1 MVTTICFVD
10 DLNKALAES
19 YRILKDDGCIIL
31 GFVDR
36 ESPVGKL
43 YLTIKEQHVFYKDAV
58 FYSTGALYRY
68 LADSNFEVMETFQT
82 IFGLPEEIRVVQ
94 KAEKGYGTGSFV
106 VIKARKIS
114 DGNWRTPGSKHHP
127 EAGLCADC
135 EALRD
140 SALRRIERCAFQ
152 PDKPSCGRCP
162 VHCYRPEM
170 RERIRGV
177 MRFASPRMLISAPL
191 AAARHLVRSHR
202 KPNAKV
208 RQAAQRQKE
217 SA

>member
-1 MVTTICFVD
+1 MLKTEPDKHQQSLLQEQQTVSRMI
-10 DLNKALAES
+10 
-19 YRILKDDGCIIL
+19 RIYC
-31 GFVDR
+31 R
-36 ESPVGKL
+36 
-43 YLTIKEQHVFYKDAV
+43 A
-58 FYSTGALYRY
+58 
-68 LADSNFEVMETFQT
+68 
-82 IFGLPEEIRVVQ
+82 
-94 KAEKGYGTGSFV
+94 
-106 VIKARKIS
+106 
-114 DGNWRTPGSKHHP
+114 KHHP

-140 SALRRIERCAFQ
+140 YALRRIERCAFQ

-177 MRFASPRMLISAPL
+177 MRFAGPRMLISAPL
-191 AAARHLVRSHR
+191 AAARHLVRNHR